1 MGRDLPKRLI
11 EYRFRDAL
19 AILLDGET
27 EVPLRSGKA
36 DIVTS
41 THVYEVKRCRQWK
54 HAVGQALV
62 YASEIGLQPGVAL
75 FGWSPTKEIIQVIG
89 EACSRLHIDLLFH
102 FFDDDSDM
110 VYSGDMACF
119 TRIPKPLNLPDMG
132 FEMIVRPEEVPQ
144 RFHKDVM

>member
-11 EYRFRDAL
+11 ECKFRDAL
-19 AILLDGET
+19 AILLDGKT
-27 EVPLRSGKA
+27 EVSLHSGKA

-54 HAVGQALV
+54 HAIGQALV
-62 YASEIGLQPGVAL
+62 YASEVGLHPGVAL
-75 FGWSPTKEIIQVIG
+75 FGWSPTEEIIQVIG

-110 VYSGDMACF
+110 VYSGNMACF
-119 TRIPKPLNLPDMG
+119 TRIPKPLNLPDMS
-132 FEMIVRPEEVPQ
+132 FKMIVRPWEIPQ
-144 RFHKDVM
+144 RFRKGRM